1 MSRDDATYDDSD
13 LVELTDIERA
23 GKLRRKGFV
32 RRFIAMVGV
41 LVSLLFLGLVGAA
54 AAVLWVF
61 WTYGKGLP
69 DYHQLANYEPPVATR
84 IHASNGALLAEHA
97 TEKRVFVPVEAMP
110 PQLVHAFLSAEDKA
124 FYSHFGIDPRSAGRF
139 DITKLAAMLEDVH
152 VRLAGVVIECLP
164 YGAFID
170 RYDRP
175 GTLFYLDPPYWGSEN
190 DYGRDLFSR
199 QDFERLAEQLAGL
212 RGRFIL
218 SLNDRPEV
226 RETFGAFA
234 MEAVETTYSVG
245 GGERAKRVPEL
256 IITGGGG

>member
-13 LVELTDIERA
+13 LVELTDIESA
-23 GKLRRKGFV
+23 GKPRRKGFV

-69 DYHQLANYEPPVATR
+69 DYHQLATYEPPVATR

-124 FYSHFGIDPRSAGRF
+124 FYSHFGIDPRALLRAVVTNAMNYGTGRRP
-139 DITKLAAMLEDVH
+139 I
-152 VRLAGVVIECLP
+152 
-164 YGAFID
+164 GA
-170 RYDRP
+170 
-175 GTLFYLDPPYWGSEN
+175 
-190 DYGRDLFSR
+190 
-199 QDFERLAEQLAGL
+199 
-212 RGRFIL
+212 
-218 SLNDRPEV
+218 
-226 RETFGAFA
+226 
-234 MEAVETTYSVG
+234 
-245 GGERAKRVPEL
+245 
-256 IITGGGG
+256 